1 MKKDSIKLR
10 PFALSDIQRLAQLAN
25 NKNVWDNLRDY
36 IPHPYTEKDA
46 EDYIIFCNNQNPMTN
61 FAIAYNDELV
71 GTIGLILQKDV
82 YRKSAEIGYWIG
94 EPYWGKGIVT
104 KAVELIVEYGFKNL
118 DIIRIFTGVFDFN
131 IGSQKV
137 LEKNGFE
144 KEAIFKNAIF
154 KNGKICNEVKY
165 AKIK

>member
-10 PFALSDIQRLAQLAN
+10 PFALSDIERLAQLAN

-36 IPHPYTEKDA
+36 IPHPYSEKDA
-46 EDYIIFCNNQNPMTN
+46 EEYIIFCNNQNPMTN
-61 FAIAYNDELV
+61 FAIEYKDELV
-71 GTIGLILQKDV
+71 GSIGLILQKDV

-94 EPYWGKGIVT
+94 EPFWGKGIVT
-104 KAVELIVEYGFKNL
+104 KAVELMVEYGFQNL

>member
-10 PFALSDIQRLAQLAN
+10 PFALSDIERLAQLAN

-46 EDYIIFCNNQNPMTN
+46 EEYIIFCNNQNPMTN

-104 KAVELIVEYGFKNL
+104 KAVELMVEYGFQNL

>member
-1 MKKDSIKLR
+1 MKKDSIRLR

-61 FAIAYNDELV
+61 FAIEYNNELV

-104 KAVELIVEYGFKNL
+104 KAVELMVEYGFQNL

-144 KEAIFKNAIF
+144 KEAVFKNAIF